1 MVLLNSFSL
10 FSKVQR
16 YPYPLFTSWYFYRP
30 YSHCELNPKNIYI
43 SWKVQRP
50 FIYFY
55 PICVRTPSISS
66 GHHSQPTFS
75 LCSSLIAYDTLSMSY
90 AHAAKLESIADPKRY
105 FIIGGVYVMGNAEK
119 THLYSRPM
127 ILNMP
132 IDTNRCEFDHRSN
145 RPDPKHKHNNLRVR
159 KFHAIRS
166 DVTSNSNRNV
176 ESMLLFNIPTSW
188 GGAHLPLSIY
198 LPASGSAD
206 CWWGVKMS

>member
-16 YPYPLFTSWYFYRP
+16 YFPSTVYLLVYRYRP

-66 GHHSQPTFS
+66 GHSQPTLS

-105 FIIGGVYVMGNAEK
+105 FLIGGVYVMGSAEK

-132 IDTNRCEFDHRSN
+132 TGTRYKPLWIWSS
-145 RPDPKHKHNNLRVR
+145 
-159 KFHAIRS
+159 I
-166 DVTSNSNRNV
+166 
-176 ESMLLFNIPTSW
+176 ESTGPQ
-188 GGAHLPLSIY
+188 AQAQQ
-198 LPASGSAD
+198 PASEEVPRDPIGCD
-206 CWWGVKMS
+206 L

>member
-30 YSHCELNPKNIYI
+30 HSHCELNPKHIYI

-66 GHHSQPTFS
+66 GHSQPTLS

-105 FIIGGVYVMGNAEK
+105 FIIGGVYVMGSAEK

-132 IDTNRCEFDHRSN
+132 TRYKPLWIWSS
-145 RPDPKHKHNNLRVR
+145 
-159 KFHAIRS
+159 I
-166 DVTSNSNRNV
+166 
-176 ESMLLFNIPTSW
+176 ESTGPQ
-188 GGAHLPLSIY
+188 AQAQQ
-198 LPASGSAD
+198 PASEEVPRDPIGCD
-206 CWWGVKMS
+206 L